1 MSESGDRNGVV
12 DERED
17 FARLERAVGKLLAER
32 KQLVARASRAEAR
45 IRDVEALLRRFTTGD
60 EDPAEWRS
68 RLETLQRENAELRER
83 LDGGRESVE
92 RLLARIQFL
101 EESQ

>member
-1 MSESGDRNGVV
+1 MSESGGHNDLAG
-12 DERED
+12 EREE
-17 FARLERAVGKLLAER
+17 FARLETAVGRLLAER
-32 KQLVARASRAEAR
+32 ERLVARAAKAEAR

-68 RLETLQRENAELRER
+68 RLETLQEENGELRER
-83 LDGGRESVE
+83 LEEGREAVE
-92 RLLARIQFL
+92 RLLAQIRFL